1 MCRGVFI
8 KYAMMAGQFKI
19 RPEWQVR
26 PQSFDP
32 ARQP

>member
-1 MCRGVFI
+1 
-8 KYAMMAGQFKI
+8 MAGQFKI